1 MADKRMLLF
10 ENNRN
15 GIKDDAKII
24 HASPIGQVG
33 HVMIYDEVTGKLLF
47 DDYNKVIIP
56 GSIFTACKHFNIEP
70 SVKLTSYN
78 TALELENTVAETDFP
93 GETVC
98 LFGIGTDGCG
108 VEASQVYDVDYT
120 KWISPEALIPFKYEL
135 TANDI
140 SVADR
145 AKYFGRKVLN
155 EEGRIAY
162 YFKAFESEPTLNVQ
176 RIDGTPIDDTVYGS
190 DNSMEAETYIELR
203 MKITKNDCRNFFY
216 ATTGIN
222 DARVNTISLCTAWA
236 KDIDGYKYY
245 QNIQPLTKLNI
256 PNESLIDLTKGLD
269 IIYHIYY

>member
-1 MADKRMLLF
+1 MPNKELLLF
-10 ENNRN
+10 DNNHN
-15 GIKDDAKII
+15 LIKDDAEV
-24 HASPIGQVG
+24 HVSPIGQRG
-33 HVMIYDEVTGKLLF
+33 HVKIYDEVTGKLLF
-47 DDYNKVIIP
+47 EKYNKVIIP
-56 GSIFTACKHFNIEP
+56 GSIFTASKHFNIEP
-70 SVKLTSYN
+70 TVKLTSYN
-78 TALELENTVAETDFP
+78 TALALDNTVAETNFA
-93 GETVC
+93 GEKVC
-98 LFGIGTDGCG
+98 LFAIGTDGCG

-120 KWISPEALIPFKYEL
+120 KWISPESLIPFKYEL
-135 TANDI
+135 SANDI

-145 AKYFGRKVLN
+145 SKYFGRKVLN
-155 EEGRIAY
+155 DAGRIAY

-176 RIDGTPIDDTVYGS
+176 RIDGTPIDDTIYDS

-222 DARVNTISLCTAWA
+222 DAKVNTISLLTAWS
-236 KDIDGYKYY
+236 KEIDGYTYY